1 MDRRDV
7 LKGAGVALASMA
19 RVPAFLFSAAP
30 PGSGG
35 TLSDS
40 PLLFPTPREM
50 KVGDGYFVLDNQT
63 SLLLPS
69 TPLAGDL
76 HLSRC
81 LTAELSDWYDL
92 ALRPQQAEEVPAAG
106 RFILMGSID
115 NPLIRQHCARL
126 QLQLNEK
133 TPGPEGYLLHV
144 DETAVLVAGGDARGA
159 FYGLQ
164 SLRQLIRKSDQQC
177 RIPRL
182 DVKDWPDKPFRGV
195 KLYVP
200 SRAQIPFFKRFIR
213 DFMALHKYNTL
224 MMEMN
229 ACMRLDRHPELNAG
243 WVEMG
248 RDTNFSRKNYPPG
261 VPHDMESN
269 SSHHDTADGGF
280 LEKDEVADLVRW
292 VEQNHIEVVPEI
304 PSLTHAYY
312 LLSRHR
318 ELSQVPD
325 VKWPDTYCACDPRSY
340 ELLFDV
346 MDEYIEVMKPR
357 MVHAGHDEW
366 FAPYGLGTCCK
377 DRDPGEVYGE
387 DIRKVH
393 SYLARKGIRMA
404 IWGDYLLE
412 RVRGK
417 GLQARSAPD
426 GFKYKA
432 PGAMSPEQVR
442 ALVPKDILIFNWFWS
457 GEEGGETAEAQLDE
471 FGFRQIYGNMT
482 PFIEKYRERSRRP
495 TIIGGAQFRDSRT
508 PSAKSFR
515 TMRSS

>member
-1 MDRRDV
+1 M
-7 LKGAGVALASMA
+7 
-19 RVPAFLFSAAP
+19 
-30 PGSGG
+30 
-35 TLSDS
+35 
-40 PLLFPTPREM
+40 
-50 KVGDGYFVLDNQT
+50 
-63 SLLLPS
+63 
-69 TPLAGDL
+69 
-76 HLSRC
+76 SRHVNS
-81 LTAELSDWYDL
+81 ELSDWYDVV
-92 ALRPQQAEEVPAAG
+92 LRTQQVRQAPAHA
-106 RFILMGSID
+106 RLILIGSIE
-115 NPLIRQHCARL
+115 NPLVREHCARL
-126 QLQLNEK
+126 KLPLTEK
-133 TPGPEGYLLHV
+133 APGPEGYHLHV
-144 DETAVLVAGGDARGA
+144 DDSIVLIAGSDPRGA

-164 SLRQLIRKSDQQC
+164 SLRQLIRKADGQV

-182 DVKDWPDKPFRGV
+182 DVRDWPDKTFRGV

-200 SRAQIPFFKRFIR
+200 GRTQIPFFKRFIR
-213 DFMALHKYNTL
+213 DFMALYKYNTL

-292 VEQNHIEVVPEI
+292 VEDNHIEVVPEI

-318 ELSQVPD
+318 ELSQVPG

-346 MDEYIEVMKPR
+346 MDEYIEVMKPK

-366 FAPYGLGTCCK
+366 FAPFGLGPCCK

-387 DIRKVH
+387 DLRKVH
-393 SYLARKGIRMA
+393 GYLAKKGIRMA

-417 GLQARSAPD
+417 GRQKRSAPD
-426 GFKYKA
+426 GFKYEA
-432 PGAMSPEQVR
+432 PGAMTPEQVR
-442 ALVPKDILIFNWFWS
+442 KLVPKDILMFNWFWNE
-457 GEEGGETAEAQLDE
+457 EEGGASDRGTTGRIRFPPDLREHDPFHREIPGTEQATDDHRRRTFVVGSHHRIPTCARTSCGMSSGAAAFCGPNNRSKAGSYPGLPRHACPKPDP
-471 FGFRQIYGNMT
+471 GSPVRCRRARPGIPSCPWTSRPGSTGNCA
-482 PFIEKYRERSRRP
+482 RSR
-495 TIIGGAQFRDSRT
+495 
-508 PSAKSFR
+508 SAS
-515 TMRSS
+515 T